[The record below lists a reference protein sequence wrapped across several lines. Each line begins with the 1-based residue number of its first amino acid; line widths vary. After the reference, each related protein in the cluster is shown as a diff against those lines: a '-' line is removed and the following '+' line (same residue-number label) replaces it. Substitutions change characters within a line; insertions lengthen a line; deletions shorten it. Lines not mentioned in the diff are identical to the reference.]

1 MTYTEEQLKKI
12 AEWMELNIS
21 KTTEYNKNKPLV
33 WSYGREFEDWLHSPE
48 GQAAVMD
55 VVIKSKLQPRF
66 CIGDIPSTNIKGV
79 KCGLLS
85 FDTGEFIDGE
95 FCLNWQEALIAA
107 VLKMLEAK

>member
-55 VVIKSKLQPRF
+55 KLSAGGKMVTF
-66 CIGDIPSTNIKGV
+66 IPVGRSRETYG
-79 KCGLLS
+79 CLLAMVDS
-85 FDTGEFIDGE
+85 HAKTR
-95 FCLNWQEALIAA
+95 QEALINA